1 MRCRWVPRESGEGNP
16 FIVRVEQEQ
25 FVFRTSELGKV
36 EIEEIYKENMLNIS
50 LNLRL

>member
-1 MRCRWVPRESGEGNP
+1 MGSTRVWGRKSLH
-16 FIVRVEQEQ
+16 VRVEQEQ

-36 EIEEIYKENMLNIS
+36 EIEEIYKENMLKIS